1 MYLKL
6 YNTNVTPPIEVV
18 LDESFL
24 YSCEYRKQNDGKTV
38 ISVQKILA
46 PGVLQTLE
54 DATVFAYSLSDIKIE
69 LYSGDALLKS
79 VRGAAL
85 SFSLQD
91 RKDQQIVLERMDF
104 LVGAKIVSGV
114 STSMGGSGA
123 SQLEY
128 SPTVTGAEYNKST
141 GELMIMSDHL
151 LHSIEGFTNT
161 DFDSTKILVGTYR
174 LAATAATSARQYT
187 DHFRVTFKLTG
198 DDKTAVDLI
207 ANTPGYSDAS
217 GVNYAINVEAG
228 WNHAISEAHT
238 AELSVVLA
246 SSLPTIARMIYDVPT
261 AILTIFA
268 QDRFSP
274 GIDNEFT
281 ALDFD
286 ASRIIIR
293 GHAFSY
299 TNIDVIASGSSQA
312 KFQIKG
318 NCVDFMNEQITKSGT
333 SDVMG
338 VDYLFTAIAGWN
350 GPTSDVCTGKVE
362 MTGYVDFKA
371 PAVPKNVTT
380 VGRDQSIHV
389 MSATAN
395 LETDLAGYN
404 YYVDG
409 VKQNAEPVNYNMY
422 DITGLKNGK
431 SYNITMTAIDVTGNE
446 SAKSTAIPTKPADSV
461 PPTVPVGLTVTAAG
475 DGVHVIWTANVEND
489 IAGYNLYVDSAL
501 ANVEPITDTAIDIGG
516 LRAGD
521 THNFTLSAI
530 DTSGNESSESAI
542 VTFTV

>member
-38 ISVQKILA
+38 ISVQKILS
-46 PGVLQTLE
+46 PGALQTLE

-104 LVGAKIVSGV
+104 LVGAKIVSGI
-114 STSMGGSGA
+114 STGPGA
-123 SQLEY
+123 GNSQLEY
-128 SPTVTGAEYNKST
+128 SPTVTGAEYNKTT
-141 GELMIMSDHL
+141 GELTIMSDHL

-198 DDKTAVDLI
+198 ADKAAVDTI
-207 ANTPGYSDAS
+207 ADTPGFSNAA

-228 WNHAISEAHT
+228 WNHTISEARS
-238 AELSVVLA
+238 AELNVILA

-268 QDRFSP
+268 QDRFNP
-274 GIDNEFT
+274 GSDNQFT
-281 ALDFD
+281 AVDFD

-299 TNIDVIASGSSQA
+299 TNIEVIASGSSQA

-318 NCVDFMNEQITKSGT
+318 NCVDFMNEQITKNGT
-333 SDVMG
+333 NDVMG

-362 MTGYVDFKA
+362 ITGYVDFKA

-389 MSATAN
+389 MSATPN

-409 VKQNAEPVNYNMY
+409 VKHNAEPVNYNMY

-431 SYNITMTAIDVTGNE
+431 SYNITMTAIDITGNE

-461 PPTVPVGLTVTAAG
+461 PPTVPVTLTVTAGAEG
-475 DGVHVIWTANVEND
+475 PHVMWAANVESD
-489 IAGYNLYVDSAL
+489 IAGYNLYIDSAL
-501 ANVEPITDTAIDIGG
+501 WNTDLIVDNMVDVTG

-521 THNFTLSAI
+521 TYNFTVSAV
-530 DTSGNESSESAI
+530 DTSGNESSESDI
-542 VTFTV
+542 VAFTV